1 MNEMGRCVE
10 TGTNGMRRRHWVQK
24 AHRRKPRVGRRGIG
38 SQKNEEQKGV
48 DLVIGQTDTI
58 PVDQI
63 VTRGKEGRE
72 GRERHAGQKKGRVRV
87 TPWPRKSLL
96 RWPSGTQQ
104 GKPKREARWHD
115 QSVGSLTGVQR
126 TKDSAARSNRR
137 MVAPRGTETGSP
149 LVGRW
154 GSPAAEAPPGSS
166 NRWCLG
172 CGCGGS
178 RGG

>member
-1 MNEMGRCVE
+1 MNEMGRCVRNRYE
-10 TGTNGMRRRHWVQK
+10 WNAAPPLGPKDSPAEATGWEEGNQKPEERRTNRGRLS
-24 AHRRKPRVGRRGIG
+24 HRSDGY
-38 SQKNEEQKGV
+38 N
-48 DLVIGQTDTI
+48 
-58 PVDQI
+58 QI

-154 GSPAAEAPPGSS
+154 GSPAAEAPPGSP
-166 NRWCLG
+166 NRWCWG